1 MAERI
6 LVLVVDRDDD
16 VGVKAGAE
24 GPIIGEEE
32 NVEVAKRLALADP
45 EDTDAN
51 TIFYAIKI
59 AKELREKGNIVNVA
73 TITGHRNLGFLAD
86 MRIRDQLKEV
96 LNRVPADGVVF
107 VTDGAEDDQVIPIIT
122 SYVPII
128 AKRTLIMKQSPEME
142 RTFYVIKN
150 ALRDK
155 DLAPIVLGVPGIIL
169 LLWAIL
175 GNLGIKLILGV
186 VGAYLFAKGFGIWDA
201 TEDAIKT
208 IVKGISFRGPG
219 APFYLLA
226 LAFLVVAGYTTY
238 QNYIATTGAGAIY
251 SATRAAIG
259 FTSISALMY
268 LTGRMLDA
276 HYNKKA
282 FKIGKYL
289 NYAALVV
296 VVWILSDVTIMTL
309 RSNANMETL
318 YSAAAGSIIF
328 YIAIAQIAKQFEEAI
343 KHSEKLVGAPAM
355 DKKGTRLGVVRA
367 VDKERGIIEIASGKR
382 RIQAPLEK
390 IKVDVDGVYVS
401 V

>member
-24 GPIIGEEE
+24 GPIIGEEANE
-32 NVEVAKRLALADP
+32 EVAKRLALADP

-59 AKELREKGNIVNVA
+59 ARELREQGNIVNVA
-73 TITGHRNLGFLAD
+73 TITGHRSLGFLAD

-96 LNRVPADGVVF
+96 LNSIPADGVVF

-155 DLAPIVLGVPGIIL
+155 DLAPIVLGIPGIIL
-169 LLWAIL
+169 ILWATL

-201 TEDAIKT
+201 LAAGTKT
-208 IVKGISFRGPG
+208 IIRGISLRGAG
-219 APFYLLA
+219 APLYVLS
-226 LAFLVVAGYTTY
+226 LAFLVVAAYTTY
-238 QNYIATTGAGAIY
+238 QNYIANPGTAGIY
-251 SATRAAIG
+251 SAIRAFVG
-259 FTSISALMY
+259 FSSISALIY

-276 HYNKKA
+276 HFMKKA

-289 NYAALVV
+289 TYSALVV
-296 VVWILSDVTIMTL
+296 VVWMLTDVTIMTIQT
-309 RSNANMETL
+309 NAEMQML
-318 YSAAAGSIIF
+318 YTTAAGSILF
-328 YIAIAQIAKQFEEAI
+328 YIAVARIGKEFEEAI
-343 KHSEKLVGAPAM
+343 KRSDKLVGAQAM
-355 DKKGTRLGVVRA
+355 DRRGNLLGRVAR
-367 VDKERGIIEIASGKR
+367 VDRERGTIEIQAGRR
-382 RIQAPLEK
+382 RIQVP
-390 IKVDVDGVYVS
+390 IDKVRIDINGVYVS

>member
-24 GPIIGEEE
+24 GPVIGDEE
-32 NVEVAKRLALADP
+32 NKSVATRLALADP

-51 TIFYAIKI
+51 TIFYALKI
-59 AKELREKGNIVNVA
+59 AEELREKGNIVNVA
-73 TITGHRNLGFLAD
+73 TITGHRNLGFIAD

-142 RTFYVIKN
+142 KTFYVIKN

-175 GNLGIKLILGV
+175 GNLGIKLIIGI

-201 TEDAIKT
+201 TENALRT
-208 IVKGISFRGPG
+208 IVRGISFRGPG
-219 APFYLLA
+219 APFYVLA
-226 LAFLVVAGYTTY
+226 LAFLIVAAYTAY
-238 QNYIATTGAGAIY
+238 QNYIATTGADAIY

-259 FTSISALMY
+259 FSSISALMY

-296 VVWILSDVTIMTL
+296 VVWMLLDVTIMTL
-309 RSNANMETL
+309 KNNAEMETL
-318 YSAAAGSIIF
+318 YSVAGGSIIF

-355 DKKGTRLGVVRA
+355 DKKGIRLGVVTA
-367 VDKERGIIEIASGKR
+367 VDKEKGTIEITAGRR
-382 RIQAPLEK
+382 RIRAPLEK
-390 IKVDVDGVYVS
+390 VKVDVDGVYVS

>member
-24 GPIIGEEE
+24 GPIIGEEA
-32 NVEVAKRLALADP
+32 NIDVAKRLALADP

-51 TIFYAIKI
+51 TIFYAVKI
-59 AKELREKGNIVNVA
+59 AKELREKGNIVNIA
-73 TITGHRNLGFLAD
+73 TITGHHNLGFLAD

-96 LNRVPADGVVF
+96 LNRIPADGVVF

-142 RTFYVIKN
+142 KTFYVIKN
-150 ALRDK
+150 AMRDK

-175 GNLGIKLILGV
+175 GNLGIKLIIGV
-186 VGAYLFAKGFGIWDA
+186 VGAYLFMKGFGVWDA
-201 TEDAIKT
+201 LENGVKT
-208 IVKGISFRGPG
+208 ILKGISLRGAG
-219 APFYLLA
+219 APFYVLS
-226 LAFLVVAGYTTY
+226 LAFLVVAAYTTY
-238 QNYIATTGAGAIY
+238 QNYIAATGPTAFY
-251 SATRAAIG
+251 SAARAAVG
-259 FTSISALMY
+259 FTSISALLY
-268 LTGRMLDA
+268 LTGRILDA
-276 HYNKKA
+276 HFSRKA

-289 NYAALVV
+289 VYAALVV

-309 RSNANMETL
+309 QHNADVETL

-328 YIAIAQIAKQFEEAI
+328 YIAIAQIGREFEDAI
-343 KHSEKLVGAPAM
+343 KHSEKLVGAVAM
-355 DKKGTRLGVVRA
+355 DRKGNRIGNVVSINRE
-367 VDKERGIIEIASGKR
+367 KGIIEIQAGR
-382 RIQAPLEK
+382 RKITAPIDK
-390 IKVDVDGVYVS
+390 VKVDVNGVYVS

>member
-16 VGVKAGAE
+16 VGVKAGAD
-24 GPIIGEEE
+24 GPIIGDEK
-32 NVEVAKRLALADP
+32 NIEVAKRLALADP

-51 TIFYAIKI
+51 TIFYAVKI
-59 AKELREKGNIVNVA
+59 ANELREKGNIVNVA

-86 MRIRDQLKEV
+86 LHIRDQLKEV
-96 LNRVPADGVVF
+96 LNRIPADGVVF

-122 SYVPII
+122 SYIPII

-169 LLWAIL
+169 LLWAAL
-175 GNLGIKLILGV
+175 GNLGIKLILGI

-201 TEDAIKT
+201 TEDALKT
-208 IVKGISFRGPG
+208 IVRGISFRGPG

-238 QNYIATTGAGAIY
+238 QNYIATPGAGAIY

-309 RSNANMETL
+309 RNNAEMETL

-328 YIAIAQIAKQFEEAI
+328 YIAIAQISKQFEEAI

-367 VDKERGIIEIASGKR
+367 IDRERGIIEIVSGKR